1 MGFNKPTFILDIIDG
16 ALFTDPF
23 ACRPRFLVRLEVS
36 KFCWHPGLLMRQNS
50 KGLSHTHA
58 RTQTHSRGRGTKA
71 QPKKIHSRRTMQ
83 KLLDVLPPAPL
94 VLPCSLCIPPAPAAS
109 SCLHL
114 LPFSILL
121 PLPTFLMLS
130 DDYSKCKSQA
140 CMCV

>member
-1 MGFNKPTFILDIIDG
+1 
-16 ALFTDPF
+16 
-23 ACRPRFLVRLEVS
+23 
-36 KFCWHPGLLMRQNS
+36 MRQNS

-140 CMCV
+140 HVCVCEFVFVCLESFAAMLASQPQAPHRQPLHSFGSCWQLLLAALCPP